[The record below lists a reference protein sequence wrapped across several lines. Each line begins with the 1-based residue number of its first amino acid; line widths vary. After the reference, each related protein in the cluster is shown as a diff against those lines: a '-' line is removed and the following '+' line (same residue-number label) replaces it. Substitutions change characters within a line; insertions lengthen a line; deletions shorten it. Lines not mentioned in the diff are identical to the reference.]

1 MLKIPTNISKE
12 DFENYIFPNLSK
24 RKRGPKP
31 KIGYYNLFILIFY
44 KLKTGIQWNMLPL
57 DNESYSYKSV
67 VYHYQKWCKD
77 GSWEKVFQ
85 NSLEIAVK
93 SNKVETVNLDGTHS
107 LAKKGGEDVVYQGRK
122 KGKTS
127 NVLML
132 TNQSGQILACS
143 DIIAGNHHDSFE
155 LKPKVKKMVRSIKK
169 LNIKLEN
176 ILFQGDKA
184 FDTKALRKYLFNAG
198 FVPNIDFNPR
208 NRKDKTPNK
217 RRLFDEQA
225 YKNRFTIER
234 SFAWIDNFR
243 TLLIRFERKS
253 IYWLNWHFLAATL
266 INLKL
271 QFSSF
276 IIPLF
281 WIGESFAQVRPIEDS
296 RELKKFKKYV
306 NSILTQKKDTLS
318 LDTIPKKY
326 RIIYSTSCNYI
337 EHWMGNDAC
346 AYGTQG
352 KSFINQAASTIDTL
366 STDAMFAQIKKP
378 YICAE
383 NPVSYIDLEAVF
395 ILKNGKLS
403 NADSTSGFDI
413 DITPSYGWRYT
424 PKISYDNGK
433 FLILE
438 TVTLDRTGKEKLKG
452 RTTSFF
458 LERDE

>member
-107 LAKKGGEDVVYQGRK
+107 LAKKGGEDVVCQGRK

-271 QFSSF
+271 
-276 IIPLF
+276 
-281 WIGESFAQVRPIEDS
+281 
-296 RELKKFKKYV
+296 
-306 NSILTQKKDTLS
+306 
-318 LDTIPKKY
+318 
-326 RIIYSTSCNYI
+326 
-337 EHWMGNDAC
+337 
-346 AYGTQG
+346 
-352 KSFINQAASTIDTL
+352 
-366 STDAMFAQIKKP
+366 
-378 YICAE
+378 
-383 NPVSYIDLEAVF
+383 
-395 ILKNGKLS
+395 
-403 NADSTSGFDI
+403 
-413 DITPSYGWRYT
+413 
-424 PKISYDNGK
+424 
-433 FLILE
+433 
-438 TVTLDRTGKEKLKG
+438 
-452 RTTSFF
+452 
-458 LERDE
+458 